1 MFSSKHCAA
10 GGLRY
15 TDSSLWLLL
24 QVDYMG
30 YMSVY
35 GGPPGPLPVTSV
47 AAPPLPYTGPAPQ
60 APAHP
65 PSHLP
70 HRKKEALMSELS
82 SFYSDIA
89 SLDTN
94 SRDALDEDSSQ
105 VHLLLFPHPYPLCCA
120 FFLKTTSF
128 FLGCQYD

>member
-1 MFSSKHCAA
+1 
-10 GGLRY
+10 
-15 TDSSLWLLL
+15 
-24 QVDYMG
+24 MG

-47 AAPPLPYTGPAPQ
+47 AAPPLPYTGPVPQ

-89 SLDTN
+89 SLDSN
-94 SRDALDEDSSQ
+94 SRDAVEEDTSQ
-105 VHLLLFPHPYPLCCA
+105 VRIPLSVVFFPLLPLFLVYHI
-120 FFLKTTSF
+120 FSF
-128 FLGCQYD
+128 CRMPMQLSFHI